1 MADACED
8 AVHRMPR
15 RRGRTLVDAQTPA
28 PSGMEGYFGS
38 PAAPAARDPLDVE
51 WAGASLTGTSP
62 LDAGWAAPPST
73 DPLGAGWSA
82 PPTDSSGSG
91 WTPRS
96 PAAPLDAG
104 WAGAAEPAPTYAP
117 QAVAAVTFAP
127 QPASATSAPPAP
139 PAATQATP
147 AAARVSPAQ
156 SPTPVTF
163 EPVRSPAPPLQTG
176 SPMELSTAS
185 TMSFGAAPAPTA
197 VRPPP
202 TPAAAPVMVA
212 PAPPLTVAPAAP
224 AAPVVAVGVVPAQSA
239 PAQQPVME
247 SLTEVAEAAVRIGAE
262 DNSEDAAFLSNLLMH
277 VLDNKSSD
285 LHLTVGAHP
294 TVRQNGH
301 LTQLEDFPVLTPQVI
316 QKTIYAIMSQKQREK
331 FEEELELDFAY
342 SVPGKARFRVNLYKQ
357 RDAVG
362 AAFRLIPYEIKKLED
377 LGVPPAVAN
386 FAMLPRG
393 FVLVTGPTGSGKSTT
408 LASVVDLANRNR
420 RDHIMTVEDPIEFLH
435 SHKGCLVNQREV
447 GEDTWSFKNA
457 LKHVL
462 RQDPD
467 IILVGE
473 MRDLETIE
481 IALTAAETGHLV
493 MATLHTQDAAQTIDR
508 VIDVFPPSQQQ
519 QVRVM
524 LSGALQ
530 GVVCQQLVKTAD
542 GKGRVVAAEVM
553 VATPAI
559 RNLIREGKTHQIY
572 SALQSGA
579 KHGMSTMDSNLAQ
592 LVKQGKVTFD
602 AALEKCHH
610 VDDFTR
616 LAGRA

>member
-1 MADACED
+1 MA
-8 AVHRMPR
+8 
-15 RRGRTLVDAQTPA
+15 AQPPA
-28 PSGMEGYFGS
+28 GMDGYFG
-38 PAAPAARDPLDVE
+38 
-51 WAGASLTGTSP
+51 
-62 LDAGWAAPPST
+62 
-73 DPLGAGWSA
+73 
-82 PPTDSSGSG
+82 
-91 WTPRS
+91 
-96 PAAPLDAG
+96 
-104 WAGAAEPAPTYAP
+104 
-117 QAVAAVTFAP
+117 
-127 QPASATSAPPAP
+127 SAPPAP
-139 PAATQATP
+139 SAPPASAP
-147 AAARVSPAQ
+147 SPLDQ
-156 SPTPVTF
+156 EWT
-163 EPVRSPAPPLQTG
+163 PAPPLGGGT
-176 SPMELSTAS
+176 PMELSTS
-185 TMSFGAAPAPTA
+185 TMTFAAAPAPVAAMAAVVTA
-197 VRPPP
+197 PVAVAPSMPPVAAVPALVVLAPVVRAPVSPAP
-202 TPAAAPVMVA
+202 AAHDHAELTLAPVVPAQAAAPLLTPAAAVAVA
-212 PAPPLTVAPAAP
+212 PPVVSAPVVTAPVTHAAPLPTAVAPLLAPAASP
-224 AAPVVAVGVVPAQSA
+224 AEPATAAPV
-239 PAQQPVME
+239 E
-247 SLTEVAEAAVRIGAE
+247 AVRLGAE
-262 DNSEDAAFLSNLLMH
+262 NTTEDSMFLSDLLLH
-277 VLDNKSSD
+277 VLNNKNSD
-285 LHLTVGAHP
+285 LHLAVGARP

-301 LTQLEDFPVLTPQVI
+301 LQQLEDWDVLTPQFV
-316 QKTIYAIMSQKQREK
+316 QKTMYAIMSQKQREK

-342 SVPGKARFRVNLYKQ
+342 SLPGKARFRVNVYKQ

-362 AAFRLIPYEIKKLED
+362 AAFRLIPFEIKKLED
-377 LGVPPAVAN
+377 LGVPPAVSN

-408 LASVVDLANRNR
+408 LAAVVDMANRQR
-420 RDHIMTVEDPIEFLH
+420 ADHIMTVEDPIEFLH
-435 SHKGCLVNQREV
+435 EHKKCLINQREV

-542 GKGRVVAAEVM
+542 GKGRVVACEVM
-553 VATPAI
+553 TITPAI

-572 SALQSGA
+572 SALQAGA
-579 KHGMSTMDSNLAQ
+579 KHGMQTMDSHLAQ
-592 LVKQGKVTFD
+592 LVKQGKITYD

-610 VDDFTR
+610 VDDFNR